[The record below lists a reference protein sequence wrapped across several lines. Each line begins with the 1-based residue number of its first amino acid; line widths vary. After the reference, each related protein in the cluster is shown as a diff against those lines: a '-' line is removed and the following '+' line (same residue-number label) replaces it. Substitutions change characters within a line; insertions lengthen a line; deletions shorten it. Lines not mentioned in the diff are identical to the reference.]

1 VYIVRHNYTYKKQVQ
16 LVEELYKGNKL
27 PHLGLIIN
35 DVKGA
40 MGYGN
45 YYGYASYGY
54 TQYGYGSKSNMS
66 NYFDLGGKKGSLWI
80 RGLKWLRRS

>member
-1 VYIVRHNYTYKKQVQ
+1 VQ

-27 PHLGLIIN
+27 PHVSIIIN
-35 DVKGA
+35 DVKSM

-54 TQYGYGSKSNMS
+54 TGYGYGSKKNTY
-66 NYFDLGGKKGSLWI
+66 NYFDVDGKKQSLWTRI
-80 RGLKWLRRS
+80 RKTVGFRKPE